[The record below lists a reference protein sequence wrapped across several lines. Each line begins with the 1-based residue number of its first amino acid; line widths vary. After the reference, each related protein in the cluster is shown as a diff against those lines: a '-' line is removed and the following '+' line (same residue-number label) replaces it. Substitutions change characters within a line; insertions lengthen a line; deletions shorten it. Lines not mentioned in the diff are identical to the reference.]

1 MLGVHPVSCWEL
13 AMLIVRKRLRLR
25 QPVVEWV
32 DAALARPKITLIPFT
47 PTAAVRAAG
56 LGDGFPNDPADR
68 FIAAAALE
76 IGAPLVT
83 GDEAIAKW
91 GGVEIVW

>member
-1 MLGVHPVSCWEL
+1 
-13 AMLIVRKRLRLR
+13 MLIERKRLRLR
-25 QPVVEWV
+25 QTVVEWV

-83 GDEAIAKW
+83 GDENIARW

>member
-1 MLGVHPVSCWEL
+1 
-13 AMLIVRKRLRLR
+13 MLITRGRLRLR
-25 QPVVEWV
+25 QTVAEWV
-32 DAALARPKITLIPFT
+32 DAALARPKVMLIPFT

-83 GDEAIAKW
+83 GDEDIARW
-91 GGVEIVW
+91 GGIEIVW